1 MVHAHTLTSTFF
13 HLASLVLLVLTTFS
27 APFISSIF
35 FLERAPGSTRYGAFG
50 TCQGPGGCS
59 KATLGWEGGDE
70 FRMWMVRSL
79 ILWGIAAAFS
89 LIAFLLIL
97 PAWVHRFVHPSAHHF
112 AAALTLLTSMLAF
125 AFSAA
130 LFIQARN
137 NFREEG
143 SDDAQLGPALWIGL
157 GGFVATLMMCC
168 VGPPREDGSFYR
180 YRKGGGGG
188 VRY

>member
-79 ILWGIAAAFS
+79 ILWGIGESSQLSRSTLEGGWHLGTGRKEGNELETDLETCLVFFRPRS
-89 LIAFLLIL
+89 CCVL
-97 PAWVHRFVHPSAHHF
+97 PHRFPPHPSC
-112 AAALTLLTSMLAF
+112 L
-125 AFSAA
+125 
-130 LFIQARN
+130 
-137 NFREEG
+137 G
-143 SDDAQLGPALWIGL
+143 SPL
-157 GGFVATLMMCC
+157 C
-168 VGPPREDGSFYR
+168 SS
-180 YRKGGGGG
+180 
-188 VRY
+188 